1 MKKYDDS
8 QTIWS
13 VTIIDNL
20 SSHFF
25 IQRGGPWK
33 KNFLVIF
40 RKKNFF
46 MCYNYMAH
54 SRYHLCHR
62 WMKIGQSE
70 KVLGVKGKMTHF
82 TPLSAYSFNIFQ
94 QNSVQKCM
102 TIMCIIVTE
111 EVLGKKQPGNL
122 GKFCQKIGLPLKW
135 WGLPGRKFI
144 KKSKFYHICP

>member
-33 KNFLVIF
+33 KKFLVIF
-40 RKKNFF
+40 RKKIFF

-54 SRYHLCHR
+54 SRYHLVHR

-111 EVLGKKQPGNL
+111 EDLFKKRAKKGAF
-122 GKFCQKIGLPLKW
+122 FCPFSILPHKC
-135 WGLPGRKFI
+135 
-144 KKSKFYHICP
+144 CPAAV

>member
-33 KNFLVIF
+33 KNILVIF
-40 RKKNFF
+40 RKKFFF

-70 KVLGVKGKMTHF
+70 KVLGVKGKMTRF

-111 EVLGKKQPGNL
+111 EDLCKKHVTTSAL
-122 GKFCQKIGLPLKW
+122 FCQYAILPPK
-135 WGLPGRKFI
+135 
-144 KKSKFYHICP
+144 